1 MYISNQGVI
10 ILLDLIDIVKPS
22 GQKVKTTLNLQ
33 VENESPLLLAIKV
46 SVLELRLSDFDQGV
60 NSLPQPIHKVLASK
74 AQLN

>member
-1 MYISNQGVI
+1 M

-22 GQKVKTTLNLQ
+22 GQTAKTTHNLQ

-46 SVLELRLSDFDQGV
+46 LVLELRLGDFDQGV

-74 AQLN
+74 VQFN